1 MPLYWVLLIKELHFL
16 FFFGCFPNG
25 GNSKTKER
33 KQIMDRFIR
42 LFGKSSI
49 KCLVADREFAGEDW
63 LEYLNRECIP
73 YHLLIRENF
82 WVRDHVLEIIVS
94 FNKPEEAVSS
104 YKECWQ
110 IETAFKAMK
119 TNGFNIEDTHLANID
134 RIERLFVVM
143 SIAFTWAYL
152 VGIYKDEKVKSI
164 RILKNG
170 RRTKSFS
177 KYGLEEIEETLSTP
191 FKKEKFSIFKILSCT
206 YDKTIY
212 NLTNARYF
220 TNF

>member
-1 MPLYWVLLIKELHFL
+1 MGVTYKGVAFPLLFRLLSKR
-16 FFFGCFPNG
+16 

-49 KCLVADREFAGEDW
+49 KCLVADREFAEEDW

-82 WVRDHVLEIIVS
+82 WVRDHVPEIIVS
-94 FNKPEEAVSS
+94 FNKPEEAVFS

-119 TNGFNIEDTHLANID
+119 TNGFNIEDYTFGQY
-134 RIERLFVVM
+134 R
-143 SIAFTWAYL
+143 
-152 VGIYKDEKVKSI
+152 
-164 RILKNG
+164 
-170 RRTKSFS
+170 
-177 KYGLEEIEETLSTP
+177 
-191 FKKEKFSIFKILSCT
+191 
-206 YDKTIY
+206 
-212 NLTNARYF
+212 
-220 TNF
+220 